1 MAVALTNLLK
11 KDVFHW
17 FTKSQQ
23 TFDSLKTTL
32 THAPVLALSNFAK
45 PFVLETDASST
56 GIGAVLSQN
65 SHPIAFF
72 LEENV
77 TIDAKTIRVRTRN
90 VCYHH
95 IGSEILTLL
104 IGAPFYCED
113 RS

>member
-56 GIGAVLSQN
+56 GKGAVLSQN

-72 LEENV
+72 WKKMSPLMQKQSGYAREMYAITTSV
-77 TIDAKTIRVRTRN
+77 AK
-90 VCYHH
+90 
-95 IGSEILTLL
+95 
-104 IGAPFYCED
+104 F
-113 RS
+113 